1 MVQQGRR
8 KYMVFVGDR
17 DDGIAGRLD
26 STRLKG
32 LQVSWPD
39 IILGS
44 EGRPHKSPGWV
55 SLDWTLFRYGVAL
68 FLAPSGI

>member
-1 MVQQGRR
+1 
-8 KYMVFVGDR
+8 VFVGDR
-17 DDGIAGRLD
+17 DDGIAGRLE

-44 EGRPHKSPGWV
+44 EGRPIRA
-55 SLDWTLFRYGVAL
+55 LEGVARL
-68 FLAPSGI
+68 DLVSVWCCIISRPSDI